1 MATKSTIKEIKAPEG
16 YYLTQVAEVGD
27 DRQYLTAIKGVNIN
41 ADNWRY
47 ADEAEK
53 IAFEEE
59 QKAKAEAEQ
68 KQTEL

>member
-27 DRQYLTAIKGVNIN
+27 DRQYLTAIKGVDIN
-41 ADNWRY
+41 ADDWRY
-47 ADEAEK
+47 ADEEEK

-68 KQTEL
+68 KQIEL

>member
-1 MATKSTIKEIKAPEG
+1 M
-16 YYLTQVAEVGD
+16 
-27 DRQYLTAIKGVNIN
+27 NIN
-41 ADNWRY
+41 ADDWRY

>member
-1 MATKSTIKEIKAPEG
+1 MATKNTIKEIKAPEG

-41 ADNWRY
+41 ADDWRY

-53 IAFEEE
+53 IAFEKEQTKKNAEE
-59 QKAKAEAEQ
+59 GEE
-68 KQTEL
+68 

>member
-1 MATKSTIKEIKAPEG
+1 MATNNTIKEIKAPEG

-41 ADNWRY
+41 ADDWRY

-53 IAFEEE
+53 IAFEKEQTKKNVEE
-59 QKAKAEAEQ
+59 GEE
-68 KQTEL
+68 

>member
-41 ADNWRY
+41 ADDWRY
-47 ADEAEK
+47 ADETEK

-68 KQTEL
+68 KQNK